1 MTETERI
8 RRLYD
13 DRAATYD
20 RSVGVVE
27 RLLLGRFRQAY
38 GALLS
43 GETLEVGVGSGLN
56 LPFYSPDVTRAVG
69 VDLSREMLRYAQERA
84 SHLGIPFALV
94 QADAEALPFPDATF
108 DTVAISLA
116 LCTIP
121 DPVKALLELGRV
133 CRPRGRIVMLEHVRS
148 TARPLAAMQRALS
161 PLNERAI
168 GCHLDRDTFGLAR
181 SLGFSIDE
189 TRSRLFDSV
198 RLAIASPPAGAVLP
212 SPDPIDAGGVSE

>member
-20 RSVGVVE
+20 RSVGIAE
-27 RLLLGRFRQAY
+27 RIMLGRLRQEY

-43 GETLEVGVGSGLN
+43 GETIEVGVGSGLN
-56 LPFYSPDVTRAVG
+56 IPFYSPDVTRAVG
-69 VDLSREMLRYAQERA
+69 VDLSREMLQHAHERA
-84 SHLGIPFALV
+84 WHLGIPFALV
-94 QADAEALPFPDATF
+94 QADAEVLPFPDATF

-121 DPVKALLELGRV
+121 DSAKALLELARV
-133 CRPRGRIVMLEHVRS
+133 CRPGGRIVMLEHVRS
-148 TARPLAAMQRALS
+148 TARPLGAVQRVLS

-198 RLAIASPPAGAVLP
+198 RLVVARPPAGAVLP
-212 SPDPIDAGGVSE
+212 SPHSVSG

>member
-20 RSVGVVE
+20 RSLGIVE
-27 RLLLGRFRQAY
+27 QLLFGRFRQAY
-38 GALLS
+38 GALLT

-56 LPFYSPDVTRAVG
+56 IPFYSPDVTRAVG
-69 VDLSREMLRYAQERA
+69 VDLSREMLRYAVERA

-94 QADAEALPFPDATF
+94 QADAEALPFPNATF

-121 DPVKALLELGRV
+121 DPSKALLELGRV

-148 TARPLAAMQRALS
+148 TARPLAAVQRALS

-168 GCHLDRDTFGLAR
+168 GCHLDRDTFDLAR
-181 SLGFSIDE
+181 SLGFSIDQI
-189 TRSRLFDSV
+189 RSRLFDSV
-198 RLAIASPPAGAVLP
+198 RLVIARPPTGAVLP
-212 SPDPIDAGGVSE
+212 SPDMEFG